1 MSIRIRKSTKNNKS
15 NKSPERM
22 TNGPTWAWTLT
33 TYTSSPSTMSSSWSQ
48 DNSIDSYN
56 PNSWA
61 SNGENVDYFP
71 IMGRRR
77 KRAEAPLDNSQD
89 ELISLKTVL
98 DIGLCDN
105 EPKLKIEATTMS
117 KSTTTTTTKKA
128 SSSAESFN
136 NLFYPFIILSFL
148 AS

>member
-1 MSIRIRKSTKNNKS
+1 
-15 NKSPERM
+15 M

-33 TYTSSPSTMSSSWSQ
+33 TYTSSPTTMSSSWSQ
-48 DNSIDSYN
+48 DNSIDSNN

-98 DIGLCDN
+98 EIGLC
-105 EPKLKIEATTMS
+105 ESETKLKIEATT
-117 KSTTTTTTKKA
+117 KSNPTKTTTTTTKKA
-128 SSSAESFN
+128 SSSAETFN
-136 NLFYPFIILSFL
+136 NLFFPLIFFSFS
-148 AS
+148 AF